1 MRTTFTEITYFQS
14 LFKSVN
20 IKCIM
25 GEKTPILKR
34 NRFSEKSL
42 KSNPFIFFAKAGR
55 KLVFQCNY
63 ELVAILVFGLLGW
76 GLFEAGRLLSFFFF
90 FYRMKCQNC

>member
-25 GEKTPILKR
+25 GEKIPILKR

-42 KSNPFIFFAKAGR
+42 KSNPFIVFAKAGR

-90 FYRMKCQNC
+90 FFTA